1 MTSHKTRTR
10 TLVEWALS
18 LSYDTLPADV
28 INRTKDFFVDTLACA
43 VAGRDHIAVTA
54 MLEYAKKMGPADGK
68 CEAIGF
74 SDVRTSPAFAA
85 LVNGASAHV
94 VEQDDLHNSSVMH
107 PATIIYPTA
116 LAVAQDVGASG
127 KEFITACVVGYE
139 FACRAGEYLG
149 KAHYEVFLLPE
160 WLCEVLISGRNSI
173 RRLQPA
179 CSVQLQQPR
188 IYSVSTP
195 TSSSLQS
202 VRLGRRLPGCGSFYL
217 TQRTASKFTRGRRA
231 RPAFSQLTPL
241 HQDS

>member
-1 MTSHKTRTR
+1 MSPNTRTR
-10 TLVEWALS
+10 TLVEWAVS
-18 LSYDTLPADV
+18 LSYDTLPATV

-68 CEAIGF
+68 CEIIG
-74 SDVRTSPAFAA
+74 SPEVRTSPAFAA

-127 KEFITACVVGYE
+127 KEFITACVIGYE

-149 KAHYEVFLLPE
+149 KAHYEV
-160 WLCEVLISGRNSI
+160 
-173 RRLQPA
+173 
-179 CSVQLQQPR
+179 
-188 IYSVSTP
+188 P
-195 TSSSLQS
+195 TS
-202 VRLGRRLPGCGSFYL
+202 VIH
-217 TQRTASKFTRGRRA
+217 T
-231 RPAFSQLTPL
+231 FSY
-241 HQDS
+241 